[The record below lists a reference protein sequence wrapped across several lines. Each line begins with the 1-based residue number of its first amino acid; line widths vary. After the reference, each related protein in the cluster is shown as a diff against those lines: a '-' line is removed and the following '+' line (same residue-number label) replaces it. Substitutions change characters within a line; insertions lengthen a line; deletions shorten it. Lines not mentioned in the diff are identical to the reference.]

1 MSYLK
6 FLKEKDIYLDLKA
19 KDRNDTIY
27 QIVRRLKFK
36 NKDKIFKAVI
46 EREDLRTTAIGDGVA
61 LPHARTKLVKEIVI
75 KFAMLEKGIDFN
87 APDKKPVH
95 YIFLII
101 APYTNTPGYLATI
114 ARMVKIISNPKNKK
128 ALSGIKTEKNALSI
142 LKNDKNS

>member
-19 KDRNDTIY
+19 KDRNDAIY

-36 NKDKIFKAVI
+36 NKDKIFKAVM
-46 EREDLRTTAIGDGVA
+46 EREDLRTTAIGEGVA

-75 KFAMLEKGIDFN
+75 KFAMLEKGIDFS
-87 APDKKPVH
+87 APDKEPVR

-101 APYTNTPGYLATI
+101 APYRNTPGYLATI
-114 ARMVKIISNPKNKK
+114 ARMVKVISNPKNKE
-128 ALSGIKTEKNALSI
+128 ALYNIKTEKDALSI
-142 LKNDKNS
+142 LKNDKNI